1 MVFKS
6 SMDSQCVQN
15 LPHFTLE
22 VKYFHKPDNKIKAW
36 EELDK
41 LR

>member
-1 MVFKS
+1 MG
-6 SMDSQCVQN
+6 SQCVQN
-15 LPHFTLE
+15 LQLFILE
-22 VKYFHKPDNKIKAW
+22 VKYFSKLDNKIKAW